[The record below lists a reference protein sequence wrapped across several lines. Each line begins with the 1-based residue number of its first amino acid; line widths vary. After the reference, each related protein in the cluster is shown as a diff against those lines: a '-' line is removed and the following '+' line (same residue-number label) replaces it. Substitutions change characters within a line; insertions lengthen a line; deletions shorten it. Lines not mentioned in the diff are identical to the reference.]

1 MPSQLRRFS
10 CKKDSVPSGES
21 TAESLKLLAAIR
33 SDQQSPYAEF
43 DQLRWDTF
51 IISLARQYQNRG
63 RNWEELLKAGSAGLT
78 RAQQHYGHEP
88 QLFHRY
94 ASWWVRQAIA
104 NTLP

>member
-10 CKKDSVPSGES
+10 CKKDSAPSGES
-21 TAESLKLLAAIR
+21 TAESLKLLAATRIDQR
-33 SDQQSPYAEF
+33 SPSAL

-51 IISLARQYQNRG
+51 IISLARQYQNQG

-78 RAQQHYGHEP
+78 RAQQQYGHEP
-88 QLFHRY
+88 QLFQQY